1 MNAILCDKSF
11 YIYRTPFLAK
21 NLVVAQKFG
30 GISSSQRIR
39 IVKGRHLCIAI
50 PRTRCTIKNK
60 HCVALS
66 ISVILIGGW
75 EYIGGSHKRGG
86 KGIQELLLLMEILR
100 EAMFK
105 LSVGKFKM
113 VDSRFEST

>member
-11 YIYRTPFLAK
+11 YIYAVSREEFSCRAEIWR
-21 NLVVAQKFG
+21 NF
-30 GISSSQRIR
+30 
-39 IVKGRHLCIAI
+39 IVSKDTNREKSTLTHSD
-50 PRTRCTIKNK
+50 TSMYDKNK

-86 KGIQELLLLMEILR
+86 RGIQELLLLMEILR